1 MEFNVAIVGYTA
13 GVCSAICQFPQAYK
27 VFKTKDTHSISLG
40 MYLTMTIGV
49 ILWFTYGVLIED
61 MPMML
66 ANGVGLVPSFYTLYV
81 TIRNSKSKNNL
92 NNDITK

>member
-1 MEFNVAIVGYTA
+1 MMEFNVTIVGYTA

-66 ANGVGLVPSFYTLYV
+66 ANGVGLIPSFYTLYV
-81 TIRNSKSKNNL
+81 TFQNKRGRSPLNS
-92 NNDITK
+92 

>member
-66 ANGVGLVPSFYTLYV
+66 ANGIGLIPCLYTLYL
-81 TIRNSKSKNNL
+81 TIQNRKAHKTYSK
-92 NNDITK
+92 

>member
-1 MEFNVAIVGYTA
+1 MEFNIAIVGYSA

-49 ILWFTYGVLIED
+49 VLWFTYGCLLGD

-66 ANGVGLVPSFYTLYV
+66 ANGVGLIPSLYTLYL
-81 TIRNSKSKNNL
+81 TIRNRRAHKTYSKK
-92 NNDITK
+92 